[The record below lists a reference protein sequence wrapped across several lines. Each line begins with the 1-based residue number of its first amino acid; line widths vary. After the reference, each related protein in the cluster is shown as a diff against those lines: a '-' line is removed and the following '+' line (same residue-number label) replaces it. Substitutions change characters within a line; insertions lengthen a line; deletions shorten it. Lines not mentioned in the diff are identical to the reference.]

1 MSSFFGVIWGVSWLF
16 WQSLVWL
23 SENHPLTR
31 KGSDE
36 IKHVSINNSVK
47 TSGAR
52 ANRLRTC
59 DIDYYSLRRVSKFSH
74 TQFFPRFHVDVKQK
88 QRSNSFYIVYH
99 WDIIVNSSK
108 VFKLREANPEKGIQS
123 TVAILF
129 DGLSF
134 LPARVTQAVNW
145 VVFKFSTQDIVAS

>member
-1 MSSFFGVIWGVSWLF
+1 MF

-47 TSGAR
+47 TSGTR

-99 WDIIVNSSK
+99 
-108 VFKLREANPEKGIQS
+108 
-123 TVAILF
+123 
-129 DGLSF
+129 
-134 LPARVTQAVNW
+134 
-145 VVFKFSTQDIVAS
+145 